1 MEAREARLRTQMQRS
16 PVMLHPLFGVLGIRR
31 ESGDLSRYAM
41 ANAIN
46 ATWAWGLERRTQFT
60 NQSSS
65 LTTPRDIITFAR
77 DDATGVFV
85 YGLSG
90 AAFED
95 YNTVRCVYLS
105 L

>member
-1 MEAREARLRTQMQRS
+1 MEAREARPRTQVQRS

-31 ESGDLSRYAM
+31 ESGELSRYAI
-41 ANAIN
+41 ANAMN
-46 ATWAWGLERRTQFT
+46 AAWAWGLERRTQFT
-60 NQSSS
+60 NQPSS
-65 LTTPRDIITFAR
+65 LTTPRDIVAFAR
-77 DDATGVFV
+77 DDATGIFV

-95 YNTVRCVYLS
+95 YNTVRCVYLN